1 MIDSEIIKEL
11 LKEMGENLNILAK
24 LREMSL
30 KEFLA
35 DPKNSKAAERC
46 LQINIQCFLDI
57 CHHIIAGNNWARPR
71 DNREAIEIIARHKII
86 SEKFLKIILPMAG
99 LRNILVHEYIK
110 VNPAIIYRH
119 LKRLQDFSQF
129 QKYILA
135 YLKKPA

>member
-57 CHHIIAGNNWARPR
+57 CHHIILL
-71 DNREAIEIIARHKII
+71 
-86 SEKFLKIILPMAG
+86 F
-99 LRNILVHEYIK
+99 
-110 VNPAIIYRH
+110 
-119 LKRLQDFSQF
+119 
-129 QKYILA
+129 
-135 YLKKPA
+135 